1 VEGSSR
7 AKVEAIGMFVS
18 LRSTGV
24 ILTECPD
31 RRAHPR
37 LEHAEAVEL
46 NGQPVEGRDISA
58 RGLSILI
65 PPAVK
70 LGDIVRVRLAGCLD
84 SGEAVMANARVARLD
99 GTAEGLVVGL
109 EFVE

>member
-1 VEGSSR
+1 
-7 AKVEAIGMFVS
+7 MFVS
-18 LRSTGV
+18 HPSTGV

-31 RRAHPR
+31 RRGQPR
-37 LEHAEAVEL
+37 LEPGETVEL

-70 LGDIVRVRLAGCLD
+70 LGDVVRVRLGGCLD
-84 SGEAVMANARVARLD
+84 SGEAVMANARVARIE
-99 GTAEGLVVGL
+99 GTADGLVVGL